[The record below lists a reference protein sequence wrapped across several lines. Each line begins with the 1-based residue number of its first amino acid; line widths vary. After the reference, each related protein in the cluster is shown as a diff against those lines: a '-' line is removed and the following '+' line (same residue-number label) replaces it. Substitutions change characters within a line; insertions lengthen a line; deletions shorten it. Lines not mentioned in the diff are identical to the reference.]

1 MRSKKQEVTPKVTEV
16 APITENGSEDGW
28 ARLRTPSP
36 MPLRSQVLQQ
46 HQQQQQQLQ
55 LQSDLQ
61 QQTITTPPPS
71 ITPAITKK
79 NSLKRLQQ
87 IQERNKHLPPHMRSS
102 YVVEE
107 FPGLESSICDESHV
121 NPEKGH

>member
-1 MRSKKQEVTPKVTEV
+1 MKIKKQEVTPKVTEV
-16 APITENGSEDGW
+16 APINESGCEDGW

-36 MPLRSQVLQQ
+36 MPVRSQMLLQ
-46 HQQQQQQLQ
+46 HQQQQQQQQ
-55 LQSDLQ
+55 LDQ
-61 QQTITTPPPS
+61 QQQIISPPPS
-71 ITPAITKK
+71 ITPAIAKK